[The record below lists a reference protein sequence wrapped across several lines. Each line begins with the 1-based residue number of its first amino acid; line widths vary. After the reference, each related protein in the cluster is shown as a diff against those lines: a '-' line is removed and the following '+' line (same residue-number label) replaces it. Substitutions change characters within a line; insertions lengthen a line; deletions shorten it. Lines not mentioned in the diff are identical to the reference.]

1 MVIYYYIFL
10 MMIYGKSILEQTLA
24 VKNNLELEL
33 GGRIPLIG
41 NSIITQSE
49 LLNHLV
55 FLITT

>member
-1 MVIYYYIFL
+1 

-24 VKNNLELEL
+24 VKNILELEL
-33 GGRIPLIG
+33 GGRIPLTG

>member
-1 MVIYYYIFL
+1 

-41 NSIITQSE
+41 NSIITQSFSV
-49 LLNHLV
+49 LNHH
-55 FLITT
+55 INHY

>member
-10 MMIYGKSILEQTLA
+10 MMIYGESILEQTLV
-24 VKNNLELEL
+24 VKNNLEL